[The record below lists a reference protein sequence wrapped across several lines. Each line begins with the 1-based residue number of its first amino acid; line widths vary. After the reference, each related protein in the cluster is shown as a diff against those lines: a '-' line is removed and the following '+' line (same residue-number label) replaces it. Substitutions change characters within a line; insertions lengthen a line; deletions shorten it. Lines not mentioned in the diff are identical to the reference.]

1 MILNDHGKHTHG
13 LPVPLFLQ
21 HIEQIAIFNRLLVHY
36 LATRGI
42 WMQEGV
48 ELGL

>member
-21 HIEQIAIFNRLLVHY
+21 HIEQIAIFDRLLVHY
-36 LATRGI
+36 LGMRGI
-42 WMQEGV
+42 GMQDAV
-48 ELGL
+48 ELDL